1 MRVDQADQA
10 MRRPL
15 DAGDARRPPLRAT
28 AALAVAAMILA
39 VPLAACQTDGGPAG
53 RTLAFESIDGPP
65 QPTFE
70 KLVGGL
76 SSEAQA
82 RRMAVV
88 SRNQNAAYRVKGYLA
103 MHVDKGQ
110 ASVAYTWDVYDADR
124 SRVVR
129 IAGEEPAG
137 PVKGKAGWAAA
148 DEAVLARIAEK
159 SMTSLAEAFGGSA
172 RAPAVAAAEAPA
184 AEPASATATAAEAA
198 PATSGAAASGA
209 LSYAAQ

>member
-1 MRVDQADQA
+1 MRVDQAEQTERSA
-10 MRRPL
+10 PGR
-15 DAGDARRPPLRAT
+15 DAGLRQPRRRTRLLARF
-28 AALAVAAMILA
+28 AAVLAPILLL
-39 VPLAACQTDGGPAG
+39 PLAACQTDGTAAG
-53 RTLAFESIDGPP
+53 GARTLAFESIDGPP

-76 SSEAQA
+76 SNEAQA

-110 ASVAYTWDVYDADR
+110 ASVAYTWDVYDAER

-129 IAGEEPAG
+129 ITGEEPAG
-137 PVKGKAGWAAA
+137 SVKGKAGWAAC
-148 DEAVLARIAEK
+148 DEAVLSRIAEK

-172 RAPAVAAAEAPA
+172 APAEIPAAEPPASGAVAAA
-184 AEPASATATAAEAA
+184 AA
-198 PATSGAAASGA
+198 PAGV